1 MTDTI
6 RLSFTKLAGKYDKLL
21 IQGNGRELAID
32 CPKQRII
39 PHDLIHYA
47 VEKVMNLRAFV
58 RLTTE
63 GRPEAELRHADYDAL
78 LGEGLVETLQAEMWS
93 GTPPD
98 DSAFMDMLAVTMGVR
113 GQKLK
118 PIAPGVIGKIRAEI
132 EALTEAW
139 ERITPY
145 KTLVVELPG

>member
-1 MTDTI
+1 MAETI

-21 IQGNGRELAID
+21 IQGKGRELAID

-47 VEKVMNLRAFV
+47 IEKVMGLRGFV
-58 RLTTE
+58 RLVTE

-78 LGEGLVETLQAEMWS
+78 LGEALVETLQAEMWS
-93 GTPPD
+93 ATPPD
-98 DSAFMDMLAVTMGVR
+98 DAAFFEMLSITMEMR

-118 PIAPGVIGKIRAEI
+118 PIAPGVICKIRAEI
-132 EALTEAW
+132 ETLTEAW
-139 ERITPY
+139 ERVTPY
-145 KTLVVELPG
+145 KTLVVELPA

>member
-1 MTDTI
+1 MAEII
-6 RLSFTKLAGKYDKLL
+6 RLTFTKLTGKYDKLL
-21 IQGNGRELAID
+21 IQGHGRELAID

-47 VEKVMNLRAFV
+47 IEKVMGLRGFV
-58 RLTTE
+58 RLVME
-63 GRPEAELRHADYDAL
+63 GRPEAELAHADYDAL
-78 LGEGLVETLQAEMWS
+78 LGEALTETLQAEMWS

-98 DSAFMDMLAVTMGVR
+98 NDAFLDMLATTMESR

-118 PIAPGVIGKIRAEI
+118 PLEPGLIDKIRAEI
-132 EALTEAW
+132 EGLTSRW
-139 ERITPY
+139 NQVTPY